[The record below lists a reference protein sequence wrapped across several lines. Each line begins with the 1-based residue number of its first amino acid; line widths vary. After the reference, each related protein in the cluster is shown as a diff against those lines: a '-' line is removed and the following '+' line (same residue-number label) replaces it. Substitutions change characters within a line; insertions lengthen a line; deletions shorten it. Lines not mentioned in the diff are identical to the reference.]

1 MTVHLKMFLKHDG
14 ETWNSRNVW
23 CMSFSFNRGDQKAQ
37 RPTSDEWAGE
47 VCGKITYQSFRCQ
60 KKKLYFAYVITR
72 TLPLKFHSLYY
83 YIHSLYYYIHSLYYY
98 IFCGTHSFNS
108 EMIVTGC
115 SYPALLFCRYRMVR
129 AIKWVDE
136 VSGRTLFLSHFPT
149 VTLSPFTVSIPY
161 SHPLTLYPHL
171 TSTPSH
177 LHPLTPPLPHHHP
190 ITQVVEDAP
199 YVTTLE
205 TLDKYNCDFCAHG
218 GE

>member
-1 MTVHLKMFLKHDG
+1 M
-14 ETWNSRNVW
+14 
-23 CMSFSFNRGDQKAQ
+23 
-37 RPTSDEWAGE
+37 
-47 VCGKITYQSFRCQ
+47 CGKITYQSFRCQ

-72 TLPLKFHSLYY
+72 TFPLKF
-83 YIHSLYYYIHSLYYY
+83 HSLYYY

-149 VTLSPFTVSIPY
+149 LTLSPFTISIPY
-161 SHPLTLYPHL
+161 SHPLTLYLHL

-177 LHPLTPPLPHHHP
+177 LHSLTIIPSPRWLKMLPM
-190 ITQVVEDAP
+190 
-199 YVTTLE
+199 
-205 TLDKYNCDFCAHG
+205 
-218 GE
+218 